1 MSGSKGGGGGGKGGS
16 VTPVGGGYG
25 GGNQYGTGYYNPQP
39 RLPATPYNSMMDVYG
54 SSQNVMQ
61 PMSGYYNQYPAGGS
75 NYQPYQP
82 QPVYEPTPMP
92 DPPPAPNPGT
102 GPSNGQGGYSG
113 NPTQPNMDFNNYNIN
128 DIGNLITRSIFGD
141 YTGIPTAGNYQQT
154 YQQPAQEAQQPVYNN
169 FQAPVYENQ
178 SVYAQPMD
186 QGSNSFAAD
195 PVFYQNNNAQYAAPA
210 TATGNYN
217 MTTNTQ
223 QLSEAPQL
231 AAPAQG
237 SYQQP
242 RPDGYPMSQP
252 TQQVQMPIL
261 DAASNPGFGGY
272 DQNAR
277 ATMYAPPMF
286 NFGGY
291 Y

>member
-39 RLPATPYNSMMDVYG
+39 RLPATPYNPMMDVYG

-82 QPVYEPTPMP
+82 QPIYEPTPMP

-102 GPSNGQGGYSG
+102 GPSNGQGGYYG
-113 NPTQPNMDFNNYNIN
+113 NPTQPNMDFNNYNMN

-154 YQQPAQEAQQPVYNN
+154 YEQPVYNN
-169 FQAPVYENQ
+169 YQAPAYEQPVYMYNNHQAPPAPVFNNFEPSLQQPPQNPTNLASGQSLAENQ
-178 SVYAQPMD
+178 GHAYEGDLGALTSAFTNQINA
-186 QGSNSFAAD
+186 SN
-195 PVFYQNNNAQYAAPA
+195 
-210 TATGNYN
+210 
-217 MTTNTQ
+217 
-223 QLSEAPQL
+223 
-231 AAPAQG
+231 
-237 SYQQP
+237 
-242 RPDGYPMSQP
+242 GYPMAQP
-252 TQQVQMPIL
+252 AQQVQMPIL

-277 ATMYAPPMF
+277 ATMYAPPMY

-291 Y
+291 F

>member
-82 QPVYEPTPMP
+82 QPIYEPTPMP

-102 GPSNGQGGYSG
+102 GPINGQGGYYG
-113 NPTQPNMDFNNYNIN
+113 NPTQPNTDFNNYNIN

-141 YTGIPTAGNYQQT
+141 YTGIPTTGNYQQT
-154 YQQPAQEAQQPVYNN
+154 YQQPAQEAQEPVYNN

-195 PVFYQNNNAQYAAPA
+195 PVFYQNNNTQYAAPA

-217 MTTNTQ
+217 I
-223 QLSEAPQL
+223 APEL
-231 AAPAQG
+231 
-237 SYQQP
+237 QQP
-242 RPDGYPMSQP
+242 A
-252 TQQVQMPIL
+252 QQVQMPIL

-277 ATMYAPPMF
+277 ATMYAPPMY

-291 Y
+291 F

>member
-1 MSGSKGGGGGGKGGS
+1 M
-16 VTPVGGGYG
+16 
-25 GGNQYGTGYYNPQP
+25 
-39 RLPATPYNSMMDVYG
+39 
-54 SSQNVMQ
+54 
-61 PMSGYYNQYPAGGS
+61 
-75 NYQPYQP
+75 
-82 QPVYEPTPMP
+82 
-92 DPPPAPNPGT
+92 
-102 GPSNGQGGYSG
+102 
-113 NPTQPNMDFNNYNIN
+113 
-128 DIGNLITRSIFGD
+128 
-141 YTGIPTAGNYQQT
+141 
-154 YQQPAQEAQQPVYNN
+154 YNN

-223 QLSEAPQL
+223 QISEAPQL

-252 TQQVQMPIL
+252 T
-261 DAASNPGFGGY
+261 AASA
-272 DQNAR
+272 NADS
-277 ATMYAPPMF
+277 
-286 NFGGY
+286 
-291 Y
+291 

>member
-1 MSGSKGGGGGGKGGS
+1 MAGSKGGGGGGKGGS

-25 GGNQYGTGYYNPQP
+25 GGYGGGNQYGTGYWNPQAQ
-39 RLPATPYNSMMDVYG
+39 LPQTPYNPMMDVYG

-82 QPVYEPTPMP
+82 QPQPIYEPTPMP
-92 DPPPAPNPGT
+92 DPPPAPNPGA
-102 GPSNGQGGYSG
+102 GPAGGQGGNTGIPIGSEPG
-113 NPTQPNMDFNNYNIN
+113 TDFNNYNMN
-128 DIGNLITRSIFGD
+128 DIANAVAQSMF
-141 YTGIPTAGNYQQT
+141 GNYQPIYANPQPM
-154 YQQPAQEAQQPVYNN
+154 YQNN
-169 FQAPVYENQ
+169 FQ
-178 SVYAQPMD
+178 
-186 QGSNSFAAD
+186 
-195 PVFYQNNNAQYAAPA
+195 QYTAPA

-231 AAPAQG
+231 AAPVQG

>member
-25 GGNQYGTGYYNPQP
+25 GGNQYSGGYYNPQP

-113 NPTQPNMDFNNYNIN
+113 NPTQPNMDFNNYNMN

-154 YQQPAQEAQQPVYNN
+154 YEQPVYNN
-169 FQAPVYENQ
+169 YQAPAYEQPVYNNYQ
-178 SVYAQPMD
+178 APP
-186 QGSNSFAAD
+186 A
-195 PVFYQNNNAQYAAPA
+195 PVFNNFEPSLQQPPQNPTNLAQSGTIFLPQPSNDGQAAAP
-210 TATGNYN
+210 N
-217 MTTNTQ
+217 
-223 QLSEAPQL
+223 
-231 AAPAQG
+231 
-237 SYQQP
+237 QQP
-242 RPDGYPMSQP
+242 SGAANAFGYQPTSQP
-252 TQQVQMPIL
+252 AQQVQMPIL